1 MGEDEIK
8 MTLGEHLE
16 ELRSCLL
23 RGLIGVLIGMV
34 ACFVLWQYL
43 WAFISWPLAVA
54 TRGNP
59 SPMQALSPPE
69 GFSTMLKLCLVTG
82 AIVSSPYGLYQMWK
96 FIGAGLYAHERRAIR
111 RYLLPSVLLFAL
123 GVLFFF
129 AIVAPLVLRFF
140 LFFNQEKFRAPPDWG
155 GGWISKHV
163 VRTAPDATGADPQS
177 GGGFVES
184 RFRVTAYV
192 SFVAGLSLV
201 FGLGFQT
208 PLVVLFLTGT
218 GLVPI
223 ESMRRFRRYVIL
235 VMLVVAAF
243 ITPPD
248 WVSMLALAG
257 PMYLLYEIG
266 LLAASLRR
274 RRKAA

>member
-1 MGEDEIK
+1 MGEDESR
-8 MTLGEHLE
+8 MTLGEHFE
-16 ELRSCLL
+16 ELRGCLL
-23 RGLIGVLIGMV
+23 RALIGVAIGMI
-34 ACFVLWQYL
+34 ACFILRRHL
-43 WAFISWPLAVA
+43 WAVVSWPLAVA

-59 SPMQALSPPE
+59 PPMQAVSPPE
-69 GFSTMLKLCLVTG
+69 GFSTLLKLCLVTG
-82 AIVSSPYGLYQMWK
+82 AIVASPYGLYQMWK
-96 FIGAGLYAHERRAIR
+96 FIGAGLYEHERRAIR

-129 AIVAPLVLRFF
+129 VIVAPLVLRFF
-140 LFFNQEKFRAPPDWG
+140 LLFNQENYRAPPDWML
-155 GGWISKHV
+155 GWATKHI
-163 VRTAPDATGADPQS
+163 VRTAPDAAAEPQS

-184 RFRVTAYV
+184 NFRVSAYV

-223 ESMRRFRRYVIL
+223 EAMRSFRRYVVL
-235 VMLVVAAF
+235 VMLIVAAF

-248 WVSMLALAG
+248 WVSMIALAG

-266 LLAASLRR
+266 LLLASLRR

>member
-1 MGEDEIK
+1 MGEDEPK

-16 ELRSCLL
+16 ELRGCLL
-23 RGLIGVLIGMV
+23 RALIAVLVGMI
-34 ACFVLWQYL
+34 ACFVLRRYL
-43 WAFISWPLAVA
+43 WAVISWPLAVA
-54 TRGNP
+54 TLGNP
-59 SPMQALSPPE
+59 PPMQAVSPPE
-69 GFSTMLKLCLVTG
+69 GFSTLLKLCLVTG

-96 FIGAGLYAHERRAIR
+96 FIGAGLYEHERRAIR

-140 LFFNQEKFRAPPDWG
+140 LFFNQENYRAPPDWMVDWVG
-155 GGWISKHV
+155 KHI
-163 VRTAPDATGADPQS
+163 VRTAPDATGAEPQS

-223 ESMRRFRRYVIL
+223 EAMRSFRRYVVL
-235 VMLVVAAF
+235 VMLIVAAF

-248 WVSMLALAG
+248 WVSMIALAG

-266 LLAASLRR
+266 LVLASLRR

>member
-1 MGEDEIK
+1 MGEDENK

-23 RGLIGVLIGMV
+23 RALIGVAIGMV
-34 ACFVLWQYL
+34 ACLVLRRYL
-43 WAFISWPLAVA
+43 WAVISWPLAVA

-59 SPMQALSPPE
+59 PPMQVLSPAE
-69 GFSTMLKLCLVTG
+69 GFSTLLKLCLVSG

-96 FIGAGLYAHERRAIR
+96 FIGAGLLEHERRAIR
-111 RYLLPSVLLFAL
+111 RYLMPSLLLFAL

-129 AIVAPLVLRFF
+129 VIVAPLVLQFF
-140 LFFNQEKFRAPPDWG
+140 LSFTQENYRAPPDWMI
-155 GGWISKHV
+155 GWVSKHFGATV
-163 VRTAPDATGADPQS
+163 PDATGAEPQS

-184 RFRVTAYV
+184 NFRVSAYV

-218 GLVPI
+218 GIVPI
-223 ESMRRFRRYVIL
+223 ESMRSFRRYVIL
-235 VMLVVAAF
+235 VMLVIAAF

-257 PMYLLYEIG
+257 PMYVLYEIG
-266 LLAASLRR
+266 LLAAWLRR

>member
-1 MGEDEIK
+1 MGEDETK
-8 MTLGEHLE
+8 LTLGEHLD
-16 ELRSCLL
+16 ELRGCLL
-23 RGLIGVLIGMV
+23 RALIGVAIGMV
-34 ACFVLWQYL
+34 ACFVLRGYL
-43 WAFISWPLAVA
+43 WAVISWPLAVA

-59 SPMQALSPPE
+59 SPLQVLSPSE
-69 GFSTMLKLCLVTG
+69 GFTTLLKLCLVTG

-96 FIGAGLYAHERRAIR
+96 FIGAGLFEHERRAIR
-111 RYLLPSVLLFAL
+111 RCLLPSMLLFAL

-140 LFFNQEKFRAPPDWG
+140 LSFTLENYRAPPHWG
-155 GGWISKHV
+155 VDPVAKYVGG
-163 VRTAPDATGADPQS
+163 TAPDATGAEPQS

-184 RFRVTAYV
+184 KFRVSAYV

-218 GLVPI
+218 GIVPI
-223 ESMRRFRRYVIL
+223 ESMRSFRRYIIL
-235 VMLVVAAF
+235 VMLVIAAF

-266 LLAASLRR
+266 LLVAWLRR